1 MAPTASSSMLNSTFK
16 MTSSMTKMV
25 NTAATSVPEALN
37 ASVKSNNSISSSNLR
52 KGNPNAKVDEH
63 GGFSTT
69 KALLLSVFAPRIFS
83 AHKSMLKSDDLDDME
98 EELLIDAA
106 NKAEEDNDE
115 QTQSTLPSV
124 ITANSVNNTNT
135 SLITLD
141 DLGET
146 NKKSVEET
154 SSNDDS
160 ITKELKVQQQGEELL
175 QVQQGEEEEDDDKT
189 STKGDGDNDD
199 KQSNCAQEE
208 EEEPE
213 PTAEEKEAIVIS
225 DDPDKETAEIK
236 VEELLRIAFRALLNE
251 CHLMTMPVYGHL
263 ENPAAVVDD
272 PINGTVSWVQVQVIV
287 HPSSLGI
294 VLDRLE
300 RIGVGSAFG
309 TFTVFPTEFCRSAS
323 PYAEK
328 AAQDNDPENAAA
340 ADTSTPAGSLVR
352 GVDTAPSSEEAA
364 KAKEAIDLARQEWKN
379 AATRL
384 RIEQV
389 REQIIEQAELTFD
402 FLALLAVGSILAGI
416 GLITDNTVVI
426 VASMLVSP
434 IMGPVLGK

>member
-1 MAPTASSSMLNSTFK
+1 MASMMPGSSILNAPLK
-16 MTSSMTKMV
+16 VTSSMTKKMV
-25 NTAATSVPEALN
+25 NMATGVPAAMT
-37 ASVKSNNSISSSNLR
+37 ASVHSNSSRSSIN
-52 KGNPNAKVDEH
+52 GNPNAKIDQD

-83 AHKSMLKSDDLDDME
+83 THKSMLKSESDLESLLFIEDAAAKNE
-98 EELLIDAA
+98 EED
-106 NKAEEDNDE
+106 DE
-115 QTQSTLPSV
+115 QTQSTLPSSV
-124 ITANSVNNTNT
+124 MTANSINNTNT
-135 SLITLD
+135 STNTIILD
-141 DLGET
+141 EQGANT
-146 NKKSVEET
+146 KKSIEI
-154 SSNDDS
+154 SNDATS
-160 ITKELKVQQQGEELL
+160 KESQVQQEGEEL
-175 QVQQGEEEEDDDKT
+175 QVQEGEVAEDDNKLTNAD
-189 STKGDGDNDD
+189 DCNDD
-199 KQSNCAQEE
+199 KKSKDEK

-213 PTAEEKEAIVIS
+213 PTAEEQAAIVTS
-225 DDPDKETAEIK
+225 DDPNKETAEIK
-236 VEELLRIAFRALLNE
+236 VEELLRIAFRTLLNE

-263 ENPAAVVDD
+263 ENPSAVVDD
-272 PINGTVSWVQVQVIV
+272 PINGTVSWLQVQVMV

-309 TFTVFPTEFCRSAS
+309 TFTVCPTEFCRSAS

-328 AAQDNDPENAAA
+328 AAQDNNPEDAATADPSIP
-340 ADTSTPAGSLVR
+340 TGSLR
-352 GVDTAPSSEEAA
+352 DGVESVQKPSSEEAA
-364 KAKEAIDLARQEWKN
+364 NAKEAIDLARQEWKN

-389 REQIIEQAELTFD
+389 REQIIEQADLTFD
-402 FLALLAVGSILAGI
+402 FLALLAVASILAGI